1 MMANNVE
8 RKRQAVTIDV
18 ELWKW
23 VRREAVEREVTISE
37 LVESIIR
44 EKREASE
51 GNIAKKKRGLKR
63 ITQR

>member
-1 MMANNVE
+1 MANDIK

-44 EKREASE
+44 EKREVLEA
-51 GNIAKKKRGLKR
+51 N
-63 ITQR
+63 

>member
-1 MMANNVE
+1 MANNIE

-37 LVESIIR
+37 FVESIIR
-44 EKREASE
+44 EKREVLE
-51 GNIAKKKRGLKR
+51 ENRVKKKRGLKKLP
-63 ITQR
+63 QK